1 MANTNSSASQVG
13 TKVLLVTSFRPYRP
27 NPEAEAAYAG
37 FQASVEQLLGIQE
50 FFDEGRAVQAQVAHE
65 RVIEETDTKNERVQV
80 AELELSVDES
90 AGSAFLSWDAPAQA
104 FAEAFAQVSA

>member
-13 TKVLLVTSFRPYRP
+13 TKVLLVTSFRAYRS
-27 NPEAEAAYAG
+27 NPEASAQYANY
-37 FQASVEQLLGIQE
+37 QPSLEDLLGIQE
-50 FFDEGRAVQAQVAHE
+50 WQAECAAVAAKVAHA